1 MINLLQ
7 QTHSFFASFG
17 SDGEPKVLSPIFER
31 LAQQSAT
38 GSLNDLIECID
49 PQLAGREML
58 AHRGIIRF
66 KLNINNSPYFQGN
79 LIGSAD
85 EDVWLF
91 ASPEVHALS
100 DLQVLGT
107 SEADLAPADPLRVYL
122 AELAK
127 LNREVELRSSEL
139 FHAERMASIGTLAAG
154 VAHEINNPLAY
165 VKSNIMTLQGFL
177 KPLTET
183 VEQVLKLDTEDPDFS
198 QMLKSKGL
206 ELDQTELQFIL
217 EDLQEILEDL
227 LDGSSRIVSIV
238 NGLRQFSHPNAKEL
252 DEVDLNESVRVA
264 IELSRNEFKY
274 HANLNLD
281 LTDIPKIKANPGEI
295 TQVLVNLLV
304 NASHAIEE
312 SGTISVGSRFTNNQ
326 VEIYVEDSGKGIAPE
341 DVSQIFTP
349 FFTTKPVGEGTGLG
363 LAISHRI
370 ITEHGGEIDVQ
381 SEQGKGTRFTLIFPL
396 KA

>member
-1 MINLLQ
+1 MIDLLL
-7 QTHSFFASFG
+7 QTHSFFASF
-17 SDGEPKVLSPIFER
+17 SPDGKPQTLSPIFAR
-31 LAQQSAT
+31 LTQQSSSA
-38 GSLNDLIECID
+38 SMLELITSVDPGLD
-49 PQLAGREML
+49 PQDLF
-58 AHRGIIRF
+58 AHRGAISFTLKIE
-66 KLNINNSPYFQGN
+66 NSPIFKGT
-79 LIGSAD
+79 LLTDSD
-85 EDVWLF
+85 ENVWLF
-91 ASPEVHALS
+91 ASPVVRSLS
-100 DLQVLGT
+100 DLRALGV
-107 SEADLAPADPLRVYL
+107 SETDLAPVDPLRVYL
-122 AELAK
+122 QELVQ

-177 KPLTET
+177 NPLTDT
-183 VEQVLKLDTEDPDFS
+183 VGQLLKLDSEDPEFS
-198 QMLKSKGL
+198 AELRAKGV

-274 HANLNLD
+274 HAKLNLE
-281 LTDIPKIKANPGEI
+281 LGDIPRIKANPGEI

-312 SGTISVGSRFTNNQ
+312 SGTITIGSKFSGDQ
-326 VEIYVEDSGKGIAPE
+326 VQIFVEDSGKGIAPE
-341 DVSQIFTP
+341 DLGQIFTP

-381 SEQGKGTRFTLIFPL
+381 SEQGKGTRFTLHFPI
-396 KA
+396 KP

>member
-1 MINLLQ
+1 MIDLLQ
-7 QTHSFFASFG
+7 QTHSFFASF
-17 SDGEPKVLSPIFER
+17 SADGHAQTLSPIFAR
-31 LAQQSAT
+31 LTQQAGSSTLLELMNINEPALKSDALLEHR
-38 GSLNDLIECID
+38 GAIVFSLNIENT
-49 PQLAGREML
+49 PL
-58 AHRGIIRF
+58 F
-66 KLNINNSPYFQGN
+66 KGTLLTDRDNN
-79 LIGSAD
+79 L
-85 EDVWLF
+85 WLF
-91 ASPEVHALS
+91 ATPVVRAPA
-100 DLQVLGT
+100 DLQALGIDD
-107 SEADLAPADPLRVYL
+107 SDLAPADPLRVYL
-122 AELAK
+122 EQLVK

-177 KPLTET
+177 RPLTET
-183 VEQVLKLDTEDPDFS
+183 MEQLLKLDSEDPQFS
-198 QMLKSKGL
+198 AALRSKGV

-274 HANLNLD
+274 HAKLNLE
-281 LTDIPKIKANPGEI
+281 LGDIPRIKANPGEI

-304 NASHAIEE
+304 NASHAIED
-312 SGTISVGSRFTNNQ
+312 SGTITIGSQLSGKQ
-326 VEIYVEDSGKGIAPE
+326 VEIFVEDSGKGIAPE
-341 DVSQIFTP
+341 DLGQIFTP

-370 ITEHGGEIDVQ
+370 IAEHGGEIDVQ
-381 SEQGKGTRFTLIFPL
+381 SELGKGTRFTLHFPI
-396 KA
+396 KS